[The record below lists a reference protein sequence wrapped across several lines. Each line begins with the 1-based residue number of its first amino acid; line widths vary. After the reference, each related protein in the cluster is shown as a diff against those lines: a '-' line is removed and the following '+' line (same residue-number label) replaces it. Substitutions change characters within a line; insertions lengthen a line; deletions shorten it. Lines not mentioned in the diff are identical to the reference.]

1 MKRKYD
7 RIAAFLLAVA
17 LTVSLLPAGSISAQ
31 AAGSVQASAGKPRL
45 FIDFLGHSIPAAAG
59 QTATPVVPA
68 TVDQSAIT
76 NPGVGTWTK
85 YGPAGSTAADE
96 TPTTPGTVFWVGV
109 GIDKMAAFQLAKDGM
124 GLYGAELGF
133 YYNDEFVEPYTGSGG
148 QSFADVI
155 GTYNLGSR
163 ANQWDSSLYRVAA
176 AETGLEPASDAATQ
190 EYAAPTGNSWRMVY
204 AAIQKQAGKEQTAA
218 GGNPNRFSQTTND
231 DTQYILMIPFVL
243 KKYDPDLALCF
254 KLVRN
259 AGIFS
264 IGGGQRGYTILGG
277 LNSGDAKQAHDNE
290 VAEYGS
296 DYGAWEK
303 ITRNRF
309 HNLKQM
315 FDFTG
320 DLNIFTG
327 LKVPDPTYSA
337 QLVLL
342 DAEGTGNKAELRVR
356 DDPFAQPVNETTIAA
371 GSDTLTGLYEGTG
384 MELTVQCASDTTAKV
399 TVTNPAEGSVTV
411 TTVTEDQYYTFV
423 MPAFDVVVTVDY
435 DQKENP
441 GDYVATLKVND
452 PDGVPGNSAKLK
464 QGEKESTTSLTV
476 SRGSEVTALVDCD
489 SDYDVTV
496 EVKNASGNTYTV
508 TPIPDG
514 SGYTFTMPSSDV
526 DVIVTYTKAE
536 LHNAMLAVDKPA
548 GGLADNAARLSYV
561 DGSGATVATE
571 ELNQATGNATSS
583 IQARDGRSMTV
594 DIKTAPGYT
603 AAVTLTYV
611 GSSRSET
618 LAVSAITGAAPGD
631 YTYRATFSMPTED
644 VIVKVDYVQANVFK
658 ATLDLVDTAD
668 EAGNTATLTATDSL
682 GTHTATGH
690 GNSISVIEGT
700 EVTIDLSTADNYHV
714 ADVKVIRQDA
724 DQDTVPCHGTN
735 ASGQRT
741 FIMPDGVDVKVQI
754 TYAPGKLET
763 SRLTLVL
770 DPEAPNSGAWD
781 DNGIPKLP
789 DLVAEVGKT
798 AKADIKVE
806 PGWHIE
812 SVTALSA
819 TTSYTATLSGN
830 GYNNGAGG
838 SETVTL
844 TVPPENTTVTVIFK
858 EGPPP
863 VDKRTSVTLIVNDAE
878 NDDGADNWAQLAVG
892 AGAPKPDGG
901 QKKGDPNTV
910 IWDPEVNPGDTVRVK
925 LHTASGYKLQKGAE
939 VVIGPSTLG
948 IVPRWIDAETLE
960 FTQPAGHTTVT
971 VNFKK
976 GELTP
981 DDAYTATL
989 HKVLDSNGTA
999 TLVNTRTPEAP
1010 LTAADMTTSTDGEA
1024 IKAFAG
1030 DKLTIDAAGTG
1041 GMYVVAVYAVDK
1053 SGATLRLTPPLLLNN
1068 NGGPQAAEFTMP
1080 AGDVDVYVKYG
1091 SVAPPTDSHAATLT
1105 VVGPEGGAVGAAG
1118 QATISRDPI
1127 AGEAAGSESAT
1138 AQSNGPL
1145 VQINAVTGS
1154 TVKVSIAPQTG
1165 YGIEAVILTPDGVET
1180 LRWPGGNNVEFTMPG
1195 ENVGVIVRLVE
1206 GEGTK
1211 YTADIVVRPP
1221 AGVTPADAGDA
1232 VFTDNGR
1239 YSIVALPGTDL
1250 PITIQVKPGYFLDRV
1265 EVTPRSLGVT
1275 ANVSGAYAGQS
1286 ADFVMPAGDVTVNVY
1301 LKKGWPDGAD
1311 LTATLKV
1318 EGPEGISGNT
1328 AVLANTSAER
1338 GADTGALTAGQQ
1350 GSVTA
1355 RDGDPMTVTAAAA
1368 AGYTWTVELKDAAD
1382 GAVTYRWSG
1391 VGRVSFDMPALNMT
1405 ATVTFAEGETEKHTA
1420 ALTDPSKPNGE
1431 LANLTTPETG
1441 DSVTALRGETVRVTA
1456 TPPTLQRLAGV
1467 LVTGASG
1474 TAIPLS
1480 TPITGNTADFV
1491 MPDEDV
1497 TVHLVFG
1504 SEHPEVD
1511 GYTATLWLSGPAGAG
1526 TGVLTD
1532 VGAGNSE
1539 TVTACPGSGSMNIAA
1554 GNSVTAV
1561 PTAAD
1566 GYAVDRVEVTAADG
1580 RTLTYGWDWHTLS
1593 LDMPDTD
1600 VTILVVLREET
1611 EKDREGYTAQ
1621 LVVDNGGNAGNT
1633 AALYKDGE
1641 TAADGRD
1648 LVKARAGERITVDMT
1663 VAPGSAVQLVSVTP
1677 TKYGVAV
1684 QPLTAPLTQSQTTS
1698 FIMPAGDVIVL
1709 VRFSGDTM
1717 TRYDVRMTVTHG
1729 PKTTPDA
1736 ADTATL
1742 NTPYSG
1748 TLGPINYQD
1757 AAVIGQAGN
1766 GERVTV
1772 TANPIPGY
1780 YATVVATDSDG
1791 QTVQVTKETLTDTF
1805 WFTMTNSPVDV
1816 VVTFHD
1822 KEKEPPE
1829 TRRAYLHLTGAE
1841 GGDTASITLQND
1853 ASVTT
1858 SVDGGFIKGP
1868 QGDLVDLR
1876 ATAGADRFIKE
1887 AYVMWG
1893 NTVLYMVLPG
1903 DGADQLEQLGKFA
1916 LQAGDLHVYVVFDST
1931 DNLPEEREYSAVL
1944 TVTGPAGEA
1953 PGAAGRATLSRQA
1966 DGAVETTDEVL
1977 SNDTATFVPA
1987 GETDPVTIPRTGVL
2001 TVKENETV
2009 TVTVTVEAGYE
2020 LDLVVLT
2027 PLDLTL
2033 TAAPTP
2039 GVPGQYTFTMPAANV
2054 GVEVRIKEGDRDGI
2068 FKATLHLEDPSAT
2081 ETVPG
2086 VNAGSIT
2093 FGHQVAD
2100 ADGESINVPVGE
2112 TVPVTV
2118 TPADGYYV
2126 KRAYV
2131 LQDNNMV
2138 PLAQAL
2144 IGFQGTDPATSKST
2158 VFTMPEGAADVY
2170 IVFAQGT
2177 APETPEYTAVLTVT
2191 DPAPNSGNNQVTLDN
2206 GRTAENA
2213 PSDGLLSVTA
2223 PSDGLHYRLTALE
2236 GDTMTMTMVLQ
2247 DGYGVKSITVTP
2259 GTVFDPPLT
2268 ITPVQDPLDK
2278 NRYTFTMP
2286 ASDASVW
2293 VELDTGLLDTY
2304 TATLVTVDR
2313 STGIGNRVTMSDGKG
2328 GSVVN
2333 NGRLTDLEGTENLR
2347 LSMNLQRN
2355 VKVAKVL
2362 YTTADGTKTLTT
2374 SAGAYVYA
2382 MTPEDVTVTVYLV
2395 DDPEK
2400 GPPTHFVTVEKA
2412 GWDGLSGNSAAI
2424 RNTSETGMAGGR
2436 IWTAVHE
2443 GNNAE
2448 LTVAAADGYYIY
2460 SVTAVRDSSGSPV
2473 AVRRTG
2479 AGTYVL
2485 TAPPDDVTVTVTYST
2500 SAPDPV
2506 PGDIQLAIGGVHGG
2520 SAANTAALGIAPDMT
2535 GAVSVSGADTAPKTL
2550 TAVPSGSLLRL
2561 TTGVDAGYHVERA
2574 VLTVGGRN
2582 ITLGLR
2588 AGAAEFYMPELAAG
2602 ETARVTVYFA
2612 EGTATARPYD
2622 PANTD
2627 NSANGYRKGW
2637 LEAGNLGSGRLRITV
2652 PTLTADEGTTLQDA
2666 DRAAFALYLWDGL
2679 EYQKLVRGTDYELM
2693 TDPYAVGAYHTG
2705 YQGARFTIRSL
2716 IGGSSLSEVVAR
2728 GGLLYISAAEPGKAE
2743 SELVEVEVPADTGR
2757 YKATLRIVDMSG
2769 IPGSGAVMSDD
2780 GFRTVSRSGQSIIG
2794 LIGDET
2800 IRTEVTVAPGARL
2813 VSVTATETSGTNLLA
2828 EAPDG
2833 TGRYAWDMTGR
2844 DVIITVRIEKD
2855 PPPDDPNGPLYLAS
2869 VVKVDDHQL
2878 TGNDAA
2884 AFNATIP
2891 TMSKGE
2897 IWAYGYEKNVV
2908 RVAVTT
2914 EPGYYAAVTAV
2925 NKTTGAAVPVWQT
2938 GAAPAVGTG
2947 SFDAFVTMPAA
2958 DVQIT
2963 VTYTR
2968 NAPADQKN
2976 LLTLAMTGAAGYDAQ
2991 ADNSAGL
2998 TWTGD
3003 SGPLELT
3010 VRGGSPVKLTDTYSA
3025 DGGVL
3030 AGTAL
3035 HLQVNAYTGG
3045 PTPQDNYYVAKVE
3058 LRATRNGMTTTATL
3072 KPDSTGAVDFVMPY
3086 GRATVTVTYAKGEQ
3100 MPQPYDETHTGS
3112 ALYEDGWIGAVSAGA
3127 DTLGHRQINVTV
3139 PALWNW
3145 VDGSLSDAYAD
3156 NGAGGS
3162 SVDFRFYYKDAYGA
3176 FVELKQG
3183 TGGDIL
3189 VSNISSVAG
3198 THLGAGFTVTSLKQG
3213 GMLDD
3218 VFTEGGM
3225 LYITAVDGTGA
3236 KGESRY
3242 TELVI
3247 PASHTATLYYTDNS
3261 GVAGNRVSL
3270 GTAGH
3275 TPVTGNGDKL
3285 TGLLGTEELNT
3296 VVTTQTGASVYSV
3309 MVSDNMGSRFVNAG
3323 SPSNQYDYTMDGK
3336 DVDVRVLLGKTDD
3349 PDPIWRA
3356 AAKKVDADLLA
3367 DNTVTI
3373 ANTTD
3378 GAMTRGEIWTDAR
3391 QGHLVELTVST
3402 AMGYYA
3408 VIQAKRTDTGAAVP
3422 VMQTE
3427 VTGDFTAPLVMPD
3440 ANVEITVT
3448 FTTEA
3453 PQGGNLTLKIMEGR
3467 GTAAVSGF
3475 GTTLMATTA
3484 NPTAGPASFA
3494 VGTDMELNATADTD
3508 FYLKDAKLV
3517 VILGAGTGSE
3527 LATTLTL
3534 AGGMA
3539 NFKMPLSDAEVRVYF
3554 SEGTQSPRPY
3564 DPAHIGST
3572 EGYRDGWIEA
3582 QNQGGNALVIGVPTL
3597 TADDG
3602 TTLEN
3607 ADDAAYR
3614 LYIKD
3619 ALGNYQPL
3627 DVDITVTGGAPKG
3640 LFTGYTGWEFTAASN
3655 KTNTALDKILTDGGV
3670 LYITAKRDGE
3680 GESEYTEVV
3689 VPAADQK
3696 TYTATL
3702 KIVDLAT
3709 DQTSTYRLED
3719 DRGRYVTLDG
3729 EQITGLLGGENI
3741 TASVTALAPGAKVQ
3755 GVTITT
3761 DSTGTV
3767 YLTDSGGNVYGAVMP
3782 KEDAVFTIFLEDEDL
3797 PPEKKIYIA
3806 SVALVDDTGLEGN
3819 TADIDNGTTHLLPK
3833 GVIWSAGRMGDDMVV
3848 SFTTADG
3855 IYAYI
3860 TAVNKET
3867 GEQIE
3872 VLQLGVTG
3880 SGKGYF
3886 DMPAANVQVTVT
3898 FTDEPPDPVDL
3909 TLALTGH
3916 EESPGNKADVYTKA
3930 DGSTPVAPTATPI
3943 LSLAGGPGAADPLS
3957 AVAADKVTPGTY
3969 LEVRAG
3975 HDDSHTVKAITIRMT
3990 TLGGYTLDLPV
4001 TNDVTTVQ
4009 MPLNAA
4015 TITVIFQPGRETA
4028 RPYDPLHK
4036 VDADGAG
4043 GHQDGWLEGE
4053 NLGGGS
4059 ATVTVPTLLDHKE
4072 AADGSVTDTLLNAD
4086 KHSFDLYWY
4095 SDILG
4100 TYVKLV
4106 EGTDYT
4112 VVPGSTVTGSY
4123 YTDPGADG
4131 NLGTDDDVAYQGT
4144 QFTVSE
4150 VAGGRLDGLLDK
4162 GLTLYITATQTD
4174 PAADT
4179 DGVPW
4184 TESQRTELVIPP
4196 SAKGLRPYDP
4206 LRVNE
4211 PDAVDPRYEDHW
4223 IRADNRGDSAVI
4235 TVPTLADE
4243 EDKLFDVTEEHT
4255 FKLYIREEED
4265 GSDTDL
4271 SAVTVQLHPD
4281 TGDTASP
4288 YKLGNY
4294 YTAPATADDP
4304 ERAYTGARFTV
4315 RVLTDEE
4322 LGSDPALTALA
4333 ARVRKILDNDGTVTE
4348 RLYIQSVRTVGEGED
4363 AVVEESAL
4371 VDLEVAPYYTLKGQL
4386 EAYAPKHQAMFRF
4399 YAPKDPSGD
4408 LTDPA
4413 NYGGGEATLEFRV
4426 SHDQGKRLWTLPFEL
4441 KSSELSGTWL
4451 VTVGKPGHVEYRQ
4464 VNFTLDTAGA
4474 APGHVFELDGTVML
4488 FGGDVD
4494 GDGSVK
4500 VLDREILMAY
4510 AGGSLDYTWAETE
4523 DEEGWESSIYN
4534 PESLAYAA
4542 DLDGD
4547 GMISM
4552 MDLSVIMHERNY
4564 NLSQADYPAQQLTLA
4579 GPAGP

>member
-1 MKRKYD
+1 MKRKLN
-7 RIAAFLLAVA
+7 RLMAFLLTITM
-17 LTVSLLPAGSISAQ
+17 TVSVLPGGAVTAR
-31 AAGSVQASAGKPRL
+31 AAGSVASSSGKPQL
-45 FIDFLGHSIPAAAG
+45 FVDFLGHSIPATPG
-59 QTATPVVPA
+59 QTATPVDPA
-68 TVDQSAIT
+68 TEDQSAIT

-133 YYNDEFVEPYTGSGG
+133 YYNNEFVEPYTGTGG
-148 QSFADVI
+148 QTFADVI

-176 AETGLEPASDAATQ
+176 AESGLEPASDAATQ
-190 EYAAPTGNSWRMVY
+190 EYRAPTGSSWKMVY
-204 AAIQKQAGKEQTAA
+204 ASIQKQEGKEQTAA
-218 GGNPNRFSQTTND
+218 GGNPNRFSRTTST

-243 KKYDPDLALCF
+243 KKHDPNLALCF
-254 KLVRN
+254 RLVRN

-264 IGGGQRGYTILGG
+264 IGGGQKGYTIR
-277 LNSGDAKQAHDNE
+277 DMEADT
-290 VAEYGS
+290 S

-342 DAEGTGNKAELRVR
+342 DAAGTGNKAELRVK

-371 GSDTLTGLYEGTG
+371 GTDTLTGLYEGTV

-423 MPAFDVVVTVDY
+423 MPGFDVMVTVDY

-441 GDYVATLKVND
+441 GDYVATLKVED
-452 PDGVPGNSAKLK
+452 PDSVPGNSAKLK
-464 QGEKESTTSLTV
+464 QGENESTDKLTV
-476 SRGSEVTALVDCD
+476 SRGSTVTVLVDCD
-489 SDYDVTV
+489 SEYDVEV
-496 EVKNASGNTYTV
+496 AVKNVNGNTYTV
-508 TPIPDG
+508 TTVTDRQE
-514 SGYTFTMPSSDV
+514 YTFVMPSSDV

-536 LHNAMLAVDKPA
+536 LHDAMLAVDKPA
-548 GGLADNAARLSYV
+548 GGLADNAAKLSYV

-603 AAVTLTYV
+603 AVVVLTYV
-611 GSSRSET
+611 GSGRSET
-618 LAVSAITGAAPGD
+618 LNVDPITGAAPGD
-631 YTYRATFSMPTED
+631 YTHRATFSMPKED
-644 VIVKVDYVQANVFK
+644 VIVKVDYVQASVFK
-658 ATLDLVDTAD
+658 ATLDLVDTAG
-668 EAGNTATLTATDSL
+668 EADNTATLTATDSL

-714 ADVKVIRQDA
+714 ADVQIIRQDA
-724 DQDTVPCHGTN
+724 DQDTVPFRGTY
-735 ASGQRT
+735 ASGTLT
-741 FIMPDGVDVKVQI
+741 FDMPTGVDVKVQI
-754 TYAPGKLET
+754 TYAPGELET
-763 SRLTLVL
+763 SILTLVL

-781 DNGIPKLP
+781 DNGIPRLP
-789 DLVAEVGKT
+789 DLKAEVGKT
-798 AKADIKVE
+798 ATANIKVE
-806 PGWHIE
+806 PGWYID
-812 SVTALSA
+812 SVTARSA
-819 TTSYTATLSGN
+819 TTGYTVTVSGN

-838 SETVTL
+838 NETVTL
-844 TVPPENTTVTVIFK
+844 TVPPEDTTVTVTFK

-878 NDDGADNWAQLAVG
+878 NDDGADNWAQLAIG
-892 AGAPKPDGG
+892 GGTPRPDGG
-901 QKKGDPNTV
+901 QKKDDPNTV
-910 IWDPEVNPGDTVRVK
+910 IWDPEVNPGDKVRVK
-925 LHTASGYKLQKGAE
+925 IHTADGYKLEKGAE

-948 IVPRWIDAETLE
+948 IIPKWIDAETLE

-989 HKVLDSNGTA
+989 HKTLDTDGTA
-999 TLVNTRTPEAP
+999 ALTNTRSPEAP
-1010 LTAADMTTSTDGEA
+1010 LAPADMTTGVDGGTV
-1024 IKAFAG
+1024 KAFAG

-1053 SGATLRLTPPLLLNN
+1053 NGAALTLTPPLLLNN

-1080 AGDVDVYVKYG
+1080 AGDIDVYVVYG
-1091 SVAPPTDSHAATLT
+1091 SVAPPEDSHAATLK
-1105 VVGPEGGAVGAAG
+1105 VIGPEGGAVGEAG

-1127 AGEAAGSESAT
+1127 VGEAAGSESAT

-1145 VQINAVTGS
+1145 AQINAITGS
-1154 TVKVSIAPQTG
+1154 TVKVSITPQPG

-1221 AGVTPADAGDA
+1221 AGVTPAEAGDA
-1232 VFTDNGR
+1232 VFTANGL

-1250 PITIQVKPGYFLDRV
+1250 PISIQVQPGYFLDRV
-1265 EVTPRSLGVT
+1265 EITPRSLGVNAT
-1275 ANVSGAYAGQS
+1275 VGGAYAAVG
-1286 ADFVMPAGDVTVNVY
+1286 AGFVMPAGDVTANVY
-1301 LKKGWPDGAD
+1301 IKKGWPGESD

-1328 AVLANTSAER
+1328 ATLTNTSAER

-1350 GSVTA
+1350 SGVTA
-1355 RDGDPMTVTAAAA
+1355 RDGDPMTVTATAAD
-1368 AGYTWTVELKDAAD
+1368 GYTWTVELKDAANKT
-1382 GAVTYRWSG
+1382 VTYKWSG
-1391 VGRVSFDMPALNMT
+1391 VGQVSFDMPALNMT
-1405 ATVTFAEGETEKHTA
+1405 ATVTFAEGETQKHTA

-1456 TPPTLQRLAGV
+1456 TPPPLQRLAGV

-1497 TVHLVFG
+1497 TVYLVFG

-1532 VGAGNSE
+1532 VGAGNSV
-1539 TVTACPGSGSMNIAA
+1539 TVGACPGSGSANIAA
-1554 GNSVTAV
+1554 GNGVTAV

-1580 RTLTYGWDWHTLS
+1580 RTLTYGWDWRTVS

-1600 VTILVVLREET
+1600 VTILVVFREATQED
-1611 EKDREGYTAQ
+1611 EDGYTAQ
-1621 LVVDNGGNAGNT
+1621 LVVDDGGEAGNT

-1641 TAADGRD
+1641 TAADGRT
-1648 LVKARAGERITVDMT
+1648 LVKAKAGEKVMVDLT
-1663 VAPGSAVQLVSVTP
+1663 VAPGSAVQLISVTP
-1677 TKYGVAV
+1677 TKYGVTV
-1684 QPLTAPLTQSQTTS
+1684 QPLTAPVTQSQTTS
-1698 FIMPAGDVIVL
+1698 FIMPAGDVTVF

-1717 TRYDVRMTVTHG
+1717 IRYNVTMAVTHG
-1729 PKTTPDA
+1729 PQTAPDT

-1742 NTPYSG
+1742 DTPYSG

-1757 AAVIGQAGN
+1757 PAVVGLAGK
-1766 GERVTV
+1766 GEKVTV
-1772 TANPIPGY
+1772 TASPISGY
-1780 YATVVATDSDG
+1780 YVTVEVTDDDG
-1791 QTVQVTKETLTDTF
+1791 NGSPVQVTKDKGTDTF
-1805 WFTMTNSPVDV
+1805 WFTMTDSPVKV
-1816 VVTFHD
+1816 NVIFHD
-1822 KEKEPPE
+1822 REKEPPT
-1829 TRRAYLHLTGAE
+1829 TRRAYLHLTNALA
-1841 GGDTASITLQND
+1841 GDAASITLHD
-1853 ASVTT
+1853 DTSVTT
-1858 SVDGGFIKGP
+1858 SVDGGFIEGP
-1868 QGDLVDLR
+1868 QGDLVDLK

-1893 NTVLYMVLPG
+1893 NGVLYTVLPG
-1903 DGADQLEQLGKFA
+1903 DGADNTEQFADFA
-1916 LQAGDLHVYVVFDST
+1916 LQAGDLHVYVVFDSN
-1931 DNLPEEREYSAVL
+1931 DNLPDPREYSAVL
-1944 TVTGPAGEA
+1944 TVTGPTGEA
-1953 PGAAGRATLSRQA
+1953 PGAAGRATLSRQV
-1966 DGAVETTDEVL
+1966 DGAAETTEEVL
-1977 SNDTATFVPA
+1977 SNDTATFVPV
-1987 GETDPVTIPRTGVL
+1987 GETDPVTIPKTGVL

-2027 PLDLTL
+2027 PLDLPL
-2033 TAAPTP
+2033 TATP
-2039 GVPGQYTFTMPAANV
+2039 VAGTPGQYTFTMPAANV
-2054 GVEVRIKEGDRDGI
+2054 GVEVRLKSGSRDNI
-2068 FKATLHLEDPSAT
+2068 YKATLHLEDPSAAGDT
-2081 ETVPG
+2081 PG

-2100 ADGESINVPVGE
+2100 ADGESISVPAAESVS
-2112 TVPVTV
+2112 VTV

-2138 PLAQAL
+2138 PLNEAL
-2144 IGFQGTDPATSKST
+2144 SRFQGTDPATSKST
-2158 VFTMPEGAADVY
+2158 VFTMPEGAVDVY

-2177 APETPEYTAVLTVT
+2177 APDTPEYTAVLTVT
-2191 DPAPNSGNNQVTLDN
+2191 DPAPNSGSSSVTLDN

-2213 PSDGLLSVTA
+2213 PSDGLTSVTA
-2223 PSDGLHYRLTALE
+2223 PSDGLHYRLTALD

-2247 DGYGVKSITVTP
+2247 DGYSVKSITVAP

-2286 ASDASVW
+2286 ASDVSVW
-2293 VELDTGLLDTY
+2293 VELDTGALDTY
-2304 TATLVTVDR
+2304 TATLVTVDQ
-2313 STGIGNRVTMSDGKG
+2313 STGIGNRVTMTDGLG

-2333 NGRLTDLEGTENLR
+2333 NGSLTGLEGTEDLR
-2347 LSMNLQRN
+2347 LNMSLRPN

-2362 YTTADGTKTLTT
+2362 YTTPEGTKTLTT

-2382 MTPEDVTVTVYLV
+2382 MKAEDVTITVYLT

-2400 GPPTHFVTVEKA
+2400 GPPTHFVTVEKV
-2412 GWDGLSGNSAAI
+2412 GWDDQNGNSAAI
-2424 RNTSETGMAGGR
+2424 RNTSETGMVGGP

-2448 LTVAAADGYYIY
+2448 LTVGTADGYYIY
-2460 SVTAVRDSSGSPV
+2460 SVTAARDSNGSPV
-2473 AVRRTG
+2473 TVRRTG

-2485 TAPPDDVTVTVTYST
+2485 TAPPDDVTITVTYST

-2506 PGDIQLAIGGVHGG
+2506 PGDIELSIGGVHGG

-2535 GAVSVSGADTAPKTL
+2535 APVSVSGADTAPKTL
-2550 TAVPSGSLLRL
+2550 AAVPSGSLLRL

-2612 EGTATARPYD
+2612 EGTSTARPYD

-2637 LEAGNLGSGRLRITV
+2637 LAANNLGGGRLRITV
-2652 PTLTADEGTTLQDA
+2652 PTLTADEGTTLQNA
-2666 DRAAFALYLWDGL
+2666 DQAGFTLYLWDGL

-2693 TDPYAVGAYHTG
+2693 TDPYAVGAYYTG

-2728 GGLLYISAAEPGKAE
+2728 GGLLYISATEAGKAE

-2780 GFRTVSRSGQSIIG
+2780 GFRSVDRSGQSITG
-2794 LIGDET
+2794 LLGDET
-2800 IRTEVTVAPGARL
+2800 IRTEVTLAPGARL
-2813 VSVTATETSGTNLLA
+2813 VSVTATETSGTNLLT

-2844 DVIITVRIEKD
+2844 DVIITVRIERD

-2869 VVKVDDHQL
+2869 VVKVNDHQL
-2878 TGNDAA
+2878 VGNDAA

-2897 IWAYGYEKNVV
+2897 IWAYGYESNVV

-2947 SFDAFVTMPAA
+2947 SFDAFVTMPAS
-2958 DVQIT
+2958 DVQVT
-2963 VTYTR
+2963 VTYSKDP
-2968 NAPADQKN
+2968 PADQKN
-2976 LLTLAMTGAAGYDAQ
+2976 RLTLAMTGAAGSGYDAQ
-2991 ADNSAGL
+2991 ADNNANL

-3003 SGPLELT
+3003 GGPLELT
-3010 VRGGSPVKLTDTYSA
+3010 VRGGSPTKLSDTYSA

-3112 ALYEDGWIGAVSAGA
+3112 TLYEDGWIGAVSAGA

-3145 VDGSLSDAYAD
+3145 VDGSLDHAYAD

-3162 SVDFRFYYKDAYGA
+3162 SVDFKFYYKDAYGA

-3198 THLGAGFTVTSLKQG
+3198 THLGAAFTVTSLKQG

-3218 VFTEGGM
+3218 VFTEGGI

-3261 GVAGNRVSL
+3261 GVAGNRISL
-3270 GTAGH
+3270 GTAGR
-3275 TPVTGNGDKL
+3275 TPVTGNGDRL
-3285 TGLLGTEELNT
+3285 TGLIGTEELNT

-3356 AAKKVDADLLA
+3356 AAAKVDADLLA

-3378 GAMTRGEIWTDAR
+3378 GAMTHGDIWTDAR

-3427 VTGDFTAPLVMPD
+3427 VTGDFTAPLIMPD

-3448 FTTEA
+3448 FSTEA
-3453 PQGGNLTLKIMEGR
+3453 PKGGNLTLKIAEGS
-3467 GTAAVSGF
+3467 GTATVSGF

-3484 NPTAGPASFA
+3484 DPTAGPASFA
-3494 VGTDMELNATADTD
+3494 VGTDMELNAVADTG

-3517 VILGAGTGSE
+3517 VILGAGTANE

-3554 SEGTQSPRPY
+3554 AEGTQSPRPY
-3564 DPAHIGST
+3564 DPAHTGST

-3602 TTLEN
+3602 ATLEN

-3782 KEDAVFTIFLEDEDL
+3782 KEDAVFTIFLEDENL

-3806 SVALVDDTGLEGN
+3806 TVETVDDTGLEGN

-3833 GVIWSAGRMGDDMVV
+3833 GAIWSAGRMGDDMVV

-3943 LSLAGGPGAADPLS
+3943 LSLAGSTGAGDPLS
-3957 AVAADKVTPGTY
+3957 ITAADKVTPGTY

-4036 VDADGAG
+4036 VAADGAG
-4043 GHQDGWLEGE
+4043 EHQDGWLEGE

-4086 KHSFDLYWY
+4086 KHSFELYWY
-4095 SDILG
+4095 SDILD

-4106 EGTDYT
+4106 KDTDYT
-4112 VVPGSTVTGSY
+4112 VVPGSTVTGNY

-4131 NLGTDDDVAYQGT
+4131 VLGTDDDVAYQGT

-4150 VAGGRLDGLLDK
+4150 VAGGRLDGLLDD

-4243 EDKLFDVTEEHT
+4243 EDKLFDVTEEHS
-4255 FKLYIREEED
+4255 FKLYLLEED
-4265 GSDTDL
+4265 GSYTDL
-4271 SAVTVQLHPD
+4271 SQVTVQLHPD
-4281 TGDTASP
+4281 TGDTAAP

-4304 ERAYTGARFTV
+4304 ERPYTGARFTV

-4322 LGSDPALTALA
+4322 LGGDTALTALA
-4333 ARVRKILDNDGTVTE
+4333 ARMRKILDNDGTAAE

-4363 AVVEESAL
+4363 AVLEESAL
-4371 VDLEVAPYYTLKGQL
+4371 VDLEVAPYYTLKGEL
-4386 EAYAPKHQAMFRF
+4386 EAYAPKHEATFGF

-4413 NYGGGEATLEFRV
+4413 NYGGGEAAMEFKLR
-4426 SHDQGKRLWTLPFEL
+4426 HDQGKRLWTLPFEL

-4451 VTVGKPGHVEYRQ
+4451 VVVSKPGHVEYRQ

-4534 PESLAYAA
+4534 PETLAYAA

-4564 NLSQADYPAQQLTLA
+4564 NMARTDYPAQQLTLA
-4579 GPAGP
+4579 GGGGP